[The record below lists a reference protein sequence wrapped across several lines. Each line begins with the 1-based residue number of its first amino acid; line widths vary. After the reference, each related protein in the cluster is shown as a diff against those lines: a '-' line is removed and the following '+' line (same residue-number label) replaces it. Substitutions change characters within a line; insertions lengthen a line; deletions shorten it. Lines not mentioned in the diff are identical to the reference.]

1 MPDGTMI
8 AHESQGMSQPRVI
21 VFVKAPR
28 PGQVKTRLAATIGP
42 EAACAAYR
50 EMVGTLLT
58 NLTPLP
64 HLEVRYTPDDALDEV
79 SPWLRNHW
87 TAVPQ
92 GSGALGKRMHRAFA
106 EAGGPAI
113 LIGADCPEITTT
125 DIEEAFDALH
135 KYDGVIGPAEDG
147 GYWLIGLRLPCPALF
162 QGIQWSSPNVLPE
175 TTSRAESIGLSLM
188 QLHKLTDIDSID
200 DWENYKKLKM

>member
-64 HLEVRYTPDDALDEV
+64 HLELRYTPDDALDEV

-92 GSGALGKRMHRAFA
+92 GPGDLGKRMHRAFA

-113 LIGADCPEITTT
+113 LIGSDCPEITTT

-162 QGIQWSSPNVLPE
+162 QGIEWS
-175 TTSRAESIGLSLM
+175 TTSVLKATLQCAKQSGLSLYP
-188 QLHKLTDIDSID
+188 LRKLSDLDTNE
-200 DWENYKKLKM
+200 DWIRFASQH